1 MSKFL
6 LDPFKFEVG
15 GVSYSVT
22 ANTTNI
28 NEGQTVQFDILTTG
42 VPNGNTL
49 YWSIEYASNSNS
61 QNTICATASENGTA
75 TVVIPTGVKITSV
88 DFASYG
94 QPGGSCG
101 AFTYGGCHASTSQS
115 VVEAYILN
123 QSGPQSI
130 GVPASNGVFG
140 DPCPGSGK
148 WLYIQATGT
157 NVDFVQGLNG
167 SFTLPTN
174 QVEITAKSDLTTE
187 GTETFRLYLRD
198 GNVAGTVLAMSPLIT
213 INDTSLTPIISISG
227 PGSANEGDTVNYTV
241 TTTNIADGETL
252 YYNITGISSAD
263 ITDGTLSGSFTVT
276 SNTATISKTLTNDV
290 SQGEGT
296 EYLRIAIAYPI
307 STEYRAFLVTTINDT
322 SILPPAARAT
332 GGTVLNP
339 GNGWRYHIFRATGT
353 LSVPV
358 GGVLD
363 FWINASGGG
372 GGGSA
377 PTTGGGGG
385 GGGGGTIQR
394 SEEYFGPG
402 PYVVT
407 IPGGAAGGSPAR
419 GSRAA
424 NTTIGPVPAPY
435 YRAFGGGGGGRG
447 APVPPSGVPSPVS
460 PGLPGGN
467 GGGAGSPTTVP
478 LTGENYGGSNEVPSA
493 PGPGHDGSGGGWSYY
508 SATNAAG
515 GGGSNQFGWTTG
527 VDAGWGGENFSGDGV
542 PGSISWTFIGPDV
555 RPAYNPIGAIPAR
568 TGQPIFDDDRVVFG
582 GGGGGGKAPTNS
594 GERFAGNGGEGGGGG
609 GGTAG
614 PRALAN
620 GRTNTG
626 GGGGGNPG
634 NGGTGGSGTVLFRYD
649 LSR

>member
-6 LDPFKFEVG
+6 LDPFKFEVGG

-28 NEGQTVQFDILTTG
+28 NESQTVQFDVVTNG
-42 VPNGNTL
+42 VPDGNTL
-49 YWSIEYASNSNS
+49 YWSIEYGANSNS

-75 TVVIPTGVKITSV
+75 TVVIPVGVKITTV
-88 DFASYG
+88 NFASYG

-101 AFTYGGCHASTSQS
+101 SFTLGGCHAATSQS

-130 GVPASNGVFG
+130 GVPASNGIFG

-174 QVEITAKSDLTTE
+174 QVQITAISDLTTE

-198 GNVAGTVLAMSPLIT
+198 GNVSGTVLAMSSLIT
-213 INDTSLTPIISISG
+213 LNDTSLTPIISITG
-227 PGSANEGDTVNYTV
+227 ADSANEGDTVTYTI
-241 TTTNIADGETL
+241 TTTNIADGSTL

-276 SNTATISKTLTNDV
+276 SNTATISKTLSNDV

-296 EYLRIAIAYPI
+296 EYLRIAIAYPL
-307 STEYRAFLVTTINDT
+307 STEFRAFKVTTINDT

-339 GNGWRYHIFRATGT
+339 GDGWRYHIFRATGT

-363 FWINASGGG
+363 FWMVASGGG

-385 GGGGGTIQR
+385 GGGGGAIQK
-394 SEEYFGPG
+394 SETYFGPG

-447 APVPPSGVPSPVS
+447 APIPPAGTPSPVG
-460 PGLPGGN
+460 PALPGGN
-467 GGGAGSPTTVP
+467 GGGAGSPTAVP
-478 LTGENYGGSNEVPSA
+478 LTGEHYGGGAEQADEGAGGGLP
-493 PGPGHDGSGGGWSYY
+493 GGWSYY
-508 SATNAAG
+508 AAQVSG
-515 GGGSNQFGWTTG
+515 GGGGQNQFGWTTG
-527 VDAGWGGENFSGDGV
+527 VDAGWNAGGESGWGI
-542 PGSISWTFIGPDV
+542 PGNISWTFFGSNIT
-555 RPAYNPIGAIPAR
+555 PAYNPIGAIPAR
-568 TGQPIFDDDRVVFG
+568 TGQPIFNSDSTVFG
-582 GGGGGGKAPTNS
+582 GGGGGGRAPPNVD
-594 GERFAGNGGEGGGGG
+594 RAAGNGGEGGGGG